1 MGWRSKQ
8 KLSKSQ
14 ISQLDLLWLDEQR
27 RIITHLDQEIKSLNG
42 KKDEKS
48 VSLGRLREQL
58 HHLEYERLPEQYQ
71 KLSQLEDSIRESFS
85 PDYQERIG
93 LPRYQHQLERTK
105 NERDRTERSLF
116 QARQEYGE
124 RFKPCSFRVDAPDN
138 EEYESEQRTLE
149 ESELP
154 KFREKI
160 KAARESAM
168 EQFQNDFLS
177 KLKASIDQ
185 VQQQVRNL
193 NKALKQAKF
202 GTDQYQFRVE
212 RNPDYA
218 DYYDMIMAPELMEGE
233 GGLFAVPF
241 QQKYG
246 KLIET
251 LFNQIAMSED
261 TQLNARKQSELQQN
275 IERFTDFRTYLK
287 FDLETTDQ
295 NGSRQLLSQT
305 LNTKSGGET
314 QTPFY
319 IAVLASFAQLYQVN
333 NPSNLASNT
342 VRLVVFD
349 EAFNKMDSDR
359 IVESVRLLRKMGL
372 QAIICTPP
380 DKLPDI
386 MPLADR
392 THLVIKEKYRMHIR
406 AWGKEILS
414 A

>member
-1 MGWRSKQ
+1 MKKWIVASFWGSLACLTACQ
-8 KLSKSQ
+8 
-14 ISQLDLLWLDEQR
+14 
-27 RIITHLDQEIKSLNG
+27 TPSLNLPASASDSDLCFESLPASW
-42 KKDEKS
+42 DEALPLGNATVGALIWQRDS
-48 VSLGRLREQL
+48 VLRFSLDRVDLWDLR
-58 HHLEYERLPEQYQ
+58 PTDS
-71 KLSQLEDSIRESFS
+71 LSG
-85 PDYQERIG
+85 PNY
-93 LPRYQHQLERTK
+93 
-105 NERDRTERSLF
+105 
-116 QARQEYGE
+116 
-124 RFKPCSFRVDAPDN
+124 SFRW
-138 EEYESEQRTLE
+138 
-149 ESELP
+149 
-154 KFREKI
+154 
-160 KAARESAM
+160 
-168 EQFQNDFLS
+168 
-177 KLKASIDQ
+177 
-185 VQQQVRNL
+185 VQEQVRSL
-193 NKALKQAKF
+193 NKALKQAQF
-202 GTDQYQFRVE
+202 GTDQYQFRVD

-218 DYYDMIMAPELMEGE
+218 DYYDMITAPELMEGE
-233 GGLFAVPF
+233 AGLFAVPF

-251 LFNQIAMSED
+251 LFSQIAMSDD

-295 NGSRQLLSQT
+295 NGSKQLLSQT

-333 NPSNLASNT
+333 NPSSLASNT

-359 IVESVRLLRKMGL
+359 IIESVRLLRKMGL

-392 THLVIKEKYRMHIR
+392 THLVIKEKYQMHIR
-406 AWGKEILS
+406 AWGKEILPI
-414 A
+414 

>member
-1 MGWRSKQ
+1 M
-8 KLSKSQ
+8 
-14 ISQLDLLWLDEQR
+14 
-27 RIITHLDQEIKSLNG
+27 
-42 KKDEKS
+42 
-48 VSLGRLREQL
+48 
-58 HHLEYERLPEQYQ
+58 
-71 KLSQLEDSIRESFS
+71 
-85 PDYQERIG
+85 
-93 LPRYQHQLERTK
+93 
-105 NERDRTERSLF
+105 
-116 QARQEYGE
+116 
-124 RFKPCSFRVDAPDN
+124 DN
-138 EEYESEQRTLE
+138 EEYESERQALE
-149 ESELP
+149 ENELP
-154 KFREKI
+154 KYREKI

-168 EQFQNDFLS
+168 EQFKNDFLN
-177 KLKASIDQ
+177 KLKSSIEQ
-185 VQQQVRNL
+185 VEKQVKNL
-193 NKALKQAKF
+193 NKALKQAMF
-202 GTDQYQFRVE
+202 GTDQYQFKID

-218 DYYDMIMAPELMEGE
+218 DYYDMIMAPELMEGD
-233 GGLFAVPF
+233 GGLFTLPF

-246 KLIET
+246 NLVET
-251 LFNQIAMSED
+251 LFSQIAMSDD
-261 TQLNARKQSELQQN
+261 TQVNARKQSELQQN

-333 NPSNLASNT
+333 NSSTLASNT

-359 IVESVRLLRKMGL
+359 IIESVRLLRKMGL

-392 THLVIKEKYRMHIR
+392 THLVIKERYQMRVK
-406 AWGKEILS
+406 AWGKEIMPV
-414 A
+414 